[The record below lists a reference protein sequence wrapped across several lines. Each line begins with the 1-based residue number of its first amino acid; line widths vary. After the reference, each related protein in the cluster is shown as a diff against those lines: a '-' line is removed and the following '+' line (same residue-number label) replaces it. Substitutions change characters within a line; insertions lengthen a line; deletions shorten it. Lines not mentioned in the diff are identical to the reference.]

1 MHFQFRE
8 KERPDDFVSNL
19 VGRMRVFYSTYNKAE
34 RMFKFK
40 FYPIETYN

>member
-19 VGRMRVFYSTYNKAE
+19 TGRMRVIDCLLAINDLELSF
-34 RMFKFK
+34 
-40 FYPIETYN
+40 I